1 MKIKS
6 HGISGEGVTGSA
18 VFEEQQISLTSN
30 GTNSLTENL
39 MERVCSRANLNRA
52 YKKVKSNKGSAGCD
66 GMTVDDMH
74 KWIGEH
80 KAMMIESLLNGTYKP
95 QPVKRVEIP
104 KPDGGVRQ
112 LGIPTVIDRLVQQ
125 SILQILEPIF
135 DPTFSESSYGFRI
148 GRSAHQAVRKAKEY
162 VEEGG
167 IILVDIDLEKFFDR
181 VNHDVLM
188 SRVAR
193 RISDKR
199 LLRII
204 RRFLQSGIMCLGVC
218 VDRYE
223 GTPQGGP
230 LSPLLANIILDD
242 LDKELER
249 RGHKFC
255 RYADDCNIYVKSQRA
270 GERVMSSIKNFLEGK
285 LKLKVNESKSAV
297 AVVNERKFLG
307 FRLGRDGKISL
318 APSSLQRV
326 KAKIYSKT
334 RRTAG
339 RSIEAITKELNLY
352 LRGWLNY
359 FALIETPSY
368 IKDLDGWMR
377 RRLRCLRLK
386 QKKRSY
392 PIAKWLIHLGVQPRE
407 AWNLAKS
414 SKGWWRLSA
423 TQQLHQALNKEWF
436 NKLGLIS
443 LYSEYLKLK
452 CI

>member
-1 MKIKS
+1 
-6 HGISGEGVTGSA
+6 
-18 VFEEQQISLTSN
+18 
-30 GTNSLTENL
+30 
-39 MERVCSRANLNRA
+39 
-52 YKKVKSNKGSAGCD
+52 
-66 GMTVDDMH
+66 
-74 KWIGEH
+74 
-80 KAMMIESLLNGTYKP
+80 
-95 QPVKRVEIP
+95 
-104 KPDGGVRQ
+104 
-112 LGIPTVIDRLVQQ
+112 
-125 SILQILEPIF
+125 
-135 DPTFSESSYGFRI
+135 
-148 GRSAHQAVRKAKEY
+148 
-162 VEEGG
+162 
-167 IILVDIDLEKFFDR
+167 
-181 VNHDVLM
+181 
-188 SRVAR
+188 
-193 RISDKR
+193 
-199 LLRII
+199 
-204 RRFLQSGIMCLGVC
+204 MCLGVC

-270 GERVMSSIKNFLEGK
+270 GERVMSSIKNFLEGE

-326 KAKIYSKT
+326 KTKIYSKT